1 VQARRAAALDA
12 ALYGASAL
20 IAAATLRIDVA
31 PVYREWGRFAVGPYA
46 VAAAIATGLA
56 LRRRPPAIRVRI
68 ALAVAVFVGAAL
80 LPMSLEIAWRDRGP
94 RPDSHTNSE
103 PIITEEAAR
112 ALVHG
117 RDPYAEAFLHGP
129 LAAWPIGTKTHY
141 PYLPAMLLFGLPR
154 AAAPQVPAADARAAF
169 LAGSLALLAVSLR
182 RWKAT
187 DLDRLLVFQVLVV
200 LPTGALLLSGGGDD
214 LPVVATMLLS
224 LVLLDEGLT
233 GWAGA
238 AAGVAAAMKQL
249 AWPFV
254 PLLVSTA
261 WKAGGRAGRREGAKA
276 SIGAAGVVAGIVGPF
291 IVWHPGALFDDVV
304 RFPLGYGKPK
314 TFHPTPTPG
323 VLFVRAFP
331 GARGAL
337 AALVATILLG
347 LLVYLVVRRGRAGD
361 RTPSP
366 GAKGSRNTSIG
377 TNGGRNA
384 SAGADVARATAL
396 VLLVAILLAPSSRI
410 GFFIYPINL
419 LVWARSMDR
428 VRRRRKPLTSK
439 DSDAVRP
446 A

>member
-1 VQARRAAALDA
+1 V
-12 ALYGASAL
+12 SAL
-20 IAAATLRIDVA
+20 VAAATLKIDVA
-31 PVYREWGRFAVGPYA
+31 PVYRQWGWIAVGPYA
-46 VAAAIATGLA
+46 IATVIAAVLA
-56 LRRRPPAIRVRI
+56 LRRRSPTVRARVG
-68 ALAVAVFVGAAL
+68 LAVAVFVGATL
-80 LPMSLEIAWRDRGP
+80 VPLSMEIAWRDRGP
-94 RPDSHTNSE
+94 RPDSHSNSE

-117 RDPYAEAFLHGP
+117 RNPYATAFLEGP

-154 AAAPQVPAADARAAF
+154 AAADSVATDARAAF
-169 LAGSLALLAVSLR
+169 LAGTLALLAVSLR

-187 DLDRLLVFQVLVV
+187 DQHRLLVCQVLVV

-214 LPVVATMLLS
+214 LPVVAMMLLS

-233 GWAGA
+233 GWAAATAGA
-238 AAGVAAAMKQL
+238 AAAMKQL

-261 WKAGGRAGRREGAKA
+261 WKDRGRGQGMRA
-276 SIGAAGVVAGIVGPF
+276 SITAAAVVAGIVAPF
-291 IVWHPGALFDDVV
+291 VLWNPGAFFDDVV

-331 GARGAL
+331 GARGAM
-337 AALVATILLG
+337 AALVAILLLG
-347 LLVYLVVRRGRAGD
+347 LLGYVTVRRRPARPGG
-361 RTPSP
+361 PSP
-366 GAKGSRNTSIG
+366 
-377 TNGGRNA
+377 
-384 SAGADVARATAL
+384 GADVARDTAL

-419 LVWARSMDR
+419 LVWARSMAG
-428 VRRRRKPLTSK
+428 VPRRTLVASGEE
-439 DSDAVRP
+439 RP
-446 A
+446 AGRPA